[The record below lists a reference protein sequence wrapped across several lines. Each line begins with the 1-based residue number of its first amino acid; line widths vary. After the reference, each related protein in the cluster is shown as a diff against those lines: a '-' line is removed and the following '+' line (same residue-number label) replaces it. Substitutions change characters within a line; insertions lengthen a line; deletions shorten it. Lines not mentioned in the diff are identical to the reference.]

1 MVEGIQ
7 VEGKKNQTKKYLA
20 LNSKICSIYKRY
32 QMAKIFSLLQRQGP
46 RKKVSRQIS
55 DLSTG

>member
-7 VEGKKNQTKKYLA
+7 VEGKKKTDKKYLA

-32 QMAKIFSLLQRQGP
+32 QMDKIF
-46 RKKVSRQIS
+46 
-55 DLSTG
+55 